1 MKKILVF
8 LLALL
13 FTFPAIAEESVSELL
28 ERTLGIDVETADTQT
43 LKSVVEGIDISIRPY
58 LSAIEYCLERLDFM
72 GEAQWVEKYREEYPN
87 NLSGLSY
94 DDLVLLKD
102 RINLAMWERQEW
114 QEVTVP
120 KGVYLVGTDIPAGHW
135 TIRTE
140 AISCSIE
147 VTDKLDE
154 TGKRHDWSG
163 DVWSQSVIHAKGD
176 HFDPTSDI
184 EEVDYML
191 QNGWYVIIEYGSA
204 IFTPYTGK
212 PSLGFK

>member
-1 MKKILVF
+1 
-8 LLALL
+8 
-13 FTFPAIAEESVSELL
+13 
-28 ERTLGIDVETADTQT
+28 
-43 LKSVVEGIDISIRPY
+43 
-58 LSAIEYCLERLDFM
+58 M
-72 GEAQWVEKYREEYPN
+72 GEAQWVVKYREEYPN

-102 RINLAMWERQEW
+102 RIHLAMWERQEW